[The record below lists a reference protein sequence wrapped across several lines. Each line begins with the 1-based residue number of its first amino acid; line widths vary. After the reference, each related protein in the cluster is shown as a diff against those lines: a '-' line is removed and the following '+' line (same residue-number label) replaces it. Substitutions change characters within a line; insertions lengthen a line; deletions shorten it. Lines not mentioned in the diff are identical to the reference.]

1 MTKAINP
8 RRAMDKG
15 ETLSPISGRA
25 YISVETESAAIL
37 ALREGASVSLRGGLP
52 PGFRREPRSLLSFI
66 LRVLD
71 GKHRQ
76 MVRQHLEH
84 FLRFNFQWSTPE
96 VDQFQRR
103 LHEDPAL
110 MGYAADSMIATMRE
124 MADMWIDSG
133 KSRTDRDVDT
143 PADRNVEDVLPGRD
157 YSLFQRIDR
166 SLLRSYPRYTEMRR
180 DGSLQIK
187 DAYPHF
193 DVDRLDGFWGL
204 DEVMKAHG
212 AKWAAFYFSRLLNS
226 PDSRSI
232 SRCDYCKAYFAY
244 QRARLRTVTHGVFCP
259 ACEGQG
265 SMKRTQSSRDKRFDA
280 AARAVIEWESKHKGA
295 VPPEWIAEQ
304 VNKSHGTAFGRRWVS
319 QNLIKIQERME
330 ALQHATRKN

>member
-1 MTKAINP
+1 
-8 RRAMDKG
+8 MDKG

-25 YISVETESAAIL
+25 YIRVETESAAL
-37 ALREGASVSLRGGLP
+37 SAVREGASVSLCGGLI
-52 PGFRREPRSLLSFI
+52 PGWRREPRALLSFI

-71 GKHRQ
+71 GNHRQ
-76 MVRQHLEH
+76 MVRQHLEY
-84 FLRFNFQWSTPE
+84 FLRFDFSCSTPQ
-96 VDQFQRR
+96 VGQFQRR

-110 MGYAADSMIATMRE
+110 MGYAAGSMIAAMRE

-133 KSRTDRDVDT
+133 KSGTDRDVDT
-143 PADRNVEDVLPGRD
+143 PADRNVEDDLHGRG

-187 DAYPHF
+187 DAYPKF

-259 ACEGQG
+259 ACNGKA
-265 SMKRTQSSRDKRFDA
+265 SVKRTVISRAKRLDT
-280 AARAVIEWESKHKGA
+280 AARAWIEWESKRQGT
-295 VPPEWIAEQ
+295 VQPEWVAEQ
-304 VNKSHGTAFGRRWVS
+304 VNKAHGTAFGRRWVS
-319 QNLIKIQERME
+319 QNATEVQKRVE
-330 ALQHATRKN
+330 ALRNAKG